1 MADTAEYVDV
11 AVVGAGLA
19 GLMAARELASAGL
32 TVRVIEARDRVGGRL
47 LNVDL
52 SAETCADAESLHSPN
67 ELGGQWV
74 APYHTTVRALCAELS
89 VELFDAHKHGDH
101 VYICPEGI
109 AKRYNGDF
117 PLSPETAAA
126 VNGALSKLEEVV
138 ADIDV
143 TAPWLHHSAKSL
155 DSQSLEEWL
164 TCHVLDK
171 DAADIV
177 RCEPPH
183 HTPQQQAAISAAVL
197 VAAFHS
203 PPLSC
208 PDTSFRS
215 PSRLLHDQAFLIFF
229 TVECSWN
236 CCSRCRQFERSS

>member
-183 HTPQQQAAISAAVL
+183 YTPQQQAAISAAVL
-197 VAAFHS
+197 VAAFH
-203 PPLSC
+203 
-208 PDTSFRS
+208 
-215 PSRLLHDQAFLIFF
+215 
-229 TVECSWN
+229 
-236 CCSRCRQFERSS
+236 